1 MALEPINY
9 TSRAREIEA
18 EYLKIVK
25 GTDETTTWLIIG
37 PNELKEYGPE
47 ATGNNFS
54 DFLQSFD
61 DTKVQYGLA
70 RVSPPGSDV
79 YKLILIGWCPES
91 ASMKSRASFSSNFA
105 VVANNILRGYH
116 VQVTAR
122 DEDDLN
128 EQELLTKISNAA
140 GARYSIQ
147 SEVKSKAS
155 SLTNVSPSVVKKKFS
170 DSNYLGNSI
179 SANNKKEEEK
189 KNIPISPS
197 RVSATANTTTHNSVK
212 DDNDDWDEP
221 EIEERD
227 LDKNPLKPN
236 PSNYKPIGKVN
247 LQDVI
252 SEEKN
257 KQDPRI
263 VKNVAIKSADNDSK
277 INPIEDIANL
287 KAQSKLQRDY
297 EIDSFLK
304 NPIFKQ
310 QHDDKVI
317 KGFQNEKSPAQL
329 WAERKAKGTETTT
342 HESLSTSSPV
352 SEVDSEKHE
361 DIENLR
367 SKFEQ
372 FNIES
377 NNPEPKII
385 EPQRFVPPVAEL
397 QNTPN
402 ISSRDKP
409 NLKVI
414 GTPLPDMHDK
424 EIAND
429 TKPKNDDNDD
439 DDGNDWS
446 DEEENLPKSQPVPLP
461 PRDISSTQEVETER
475 QQQQESEQELAKD
488 EKGIETNQEESEPEQ
503 APSLPPR
510 NIAPESNDDV
520 APPLPSRN
528 MAPEPVEEDKEEVY
542 VPPPPPRRN
551 VAPEP
556 EEEEVAPWAVA
567 EYDYEAGEDNELTF
581 EEGDKII
588 NIDFVDDDWWLGEL
602 EKTGEKGLFP
612 SNYVSLHDH

>member
-1 MALEPINY
+1 MALEPINC
-9 TSRAREIEA
+9 TSRSREIEA
-18 EYLKIVK
+18 EYLKVVR
-25 GTDETTTWLIIG
+25 GSDETTTWLIIG
-37 PNELKEYGPE
+37 PNESKEYGPE

-79 YKLILIGWCPES
+79 YKLILIGWCPDS
-91 ASMKSRASFSSNFA
+91 ASMKSRASFASNFA
-105 VVANNILRGYH
+105 VVANNVLKGYH

-128 EQELLTKISNAA
+128 EQELLARISNAS

-147 SEVKSKAS
+147 SEFKSKVDS
-155 SLTNVSPSVVKKKFS
+155 STNGPSIVKKKFS
-170 DSNYLGNSI
+170 NSNHLENGI
-179 SANNKKEEEK
+179 SSNIKKGEEK
-189 KNIPISPS
+189 MSTFVPPS
-197 RVSATANTTTHNSVK
+197 KVTSTANSTKLNTVE

-236 PSNYKPIGKVN
+236 PSTYKPIGKVN

-252 SEEKN
+252 TEEKN

-263 VKNVAIKSADNDSK
+263 VKNVSVKGTDNDFK
-277 INPIEDIANL
+277 INPSEDIAKL

-304 NPIFKQ
+304 NPTFKQ

-329 WAERKAKGTETTT
+329 WAEKKAKETETTT
-342 HESLSTSSPV
+342 HESAFTSSPA
-352 SEVDSEKHE
+352 SEVDTEKHN
-361 DIENLR
+361 DIKDLR
-367 SKFEQ
+367 TKFEQ
-372 FNIES
+372 LNTEES
-377 NNPEPKII
+377 GSEPKII
-385 EPQRFVPPVAEL
+385 QPQRFVPPVAESN
-397 QNTPN
+397 NTPN
-402 ISSRDKP
+402 VSSGGKP
-409 NLKVI
+409 DLKTI
-414 GTPLPDMHDK
+414 GTPLPGMHSK
-424 EIAND
+424 ELEND
-429 TKPKNDDNDD
+429 TKSDKEEEEE
-439 DDGNDWS
+439 DWS
-446 DEEENLPKSQPVPLP
+446 EEEQDLPKRQPISLSPRNISNTHEVEEEKPQQQRYKQELMKDEEKIKNE
-461 PRDISSTQEVETER
+461 
-475 QQQQESEQELAKD
+475 
-488 EKGIETNQEESEPEQ
+488 QEESEPTQ
-503 APSLPPR
+503 APTLPAR
-510 NIAPESNDDV
+510 NTVPERNDDM

-528 MAPEPVEEDKEEVY
+528 IAPEPIEEDKEDTY
-542 VPPPPPRRN
+542 IPPPPPRRS
-551 VAPEP
+551 VAPEPEP
-556 EEEEVAPWAVA
+556 EEEEETAPWAVA

-612 SNYVSLHDH
+612 SNYVSLQGN

>member
-9 TSRAREIEA
+9 TSRSREIDA

-37 PNELKEYGPE
+37 PNESKEYGPE

-61 DTKVQYGLA
+61 ETKVQYGLA

-79 YKLILIGWCPES
+79 YKLILIGWCPDS
-91 ASMKSRASFSSNFA
+91 ASMKSRASFAANFA
-105 VVANNILRGYH
+105 VVADNVLKGYH

-147 SEVKSKAS
+147 SEFKSKVSSSTNAS
-155 SLTNVSPSVVKKKFS
+155 PVVKKKFPDLNHLKNS
-170 DSNYLGNSI
+170 TSSNI
-179 SANNKKEEEK
+179 KKEEEK
-189 KNIPISPS
+189 KSISISPPEVAPTS
-197 RVSATANTTTHNSVK
+197 NITKHTLLRN
-212 DDNDDWDEP
+212 DNDDWDEP

-227 LDKNPLKPN
+227 LDRNPLKPN
-236 PSNYKPIGKVN
+236 PSNYKPVGRVN

-252 SEEKN
+252 TEEKN

-263 VKNVAIKSADNDSK
+263 VKNVPVKSAGDDSK
-277 INPIEDIANL
+277 INPSEDIANL

-304 NPIFKQ
+304 NSTFKQ
-310 QHDDKVI
+310 QHDDKII

-329 WAERKAKGTETTT
+329 WIERKAKETKSTT
-342 HESLSTSSPV
+342 HESTSTSSPI
-352 SEVDSEKHE
+352 SEVDFEKHE
-361 DIENLR
+361 DIKDLR

-372 FNIES
+372 FNTEA

-385 EPQRFVPPVAEL
+385 QPQKFFSPIAET

-402 ISSRDKP
+402 IPLREKSD
-409 NLKVI
+409 LKTI
-414 GTPLPDMHDK
+414 GTPLPGMHDK

-429 TKPKNDDNDD
+429 TRPEKDDDDDND
-439 DDGNDWS
+439 NDWS
-446 DEEENLPKSQPVPLP
+446 DEEENLPKRQPVPLP
-461 PRDISSTQEVETER
+461 PRNVSSTQEVEEEKHE
-475 QQQQESEQELAKD
+475 QQEPEQE
-488 EKGIETNQEESEPEQ
+488 EGEPEQ

-510 NIAPESNDDV
+510 NATPESNDDI

-528 MAPEPVEEDKEEVY
+528 VAPESVKEDKEEVY

-556 EEEEVAPWAVA
+556 EPQEEESAPWAIA
-567 EYDYEAGEDNELTF
+567 QYDYEAGEDNELTF

-588 NIDFVDDDWWLGEL
+588 NIDFVDDDWWLGDL

-612 SNYVSLHDH
+612 SNYVSLQGH